1 MRDGSNYRGVSSRL
15 VPPGPLSA
23 PRIPSHTREF
33 AAYRGCTD
41 GGCSHAATPRTVDKK
56 SIPFQPLVTV
66 LGSSSSEDVIQ
77 ASDLWLRGQDN
88 TYHIQV
94 SLNAISNC
102 TLVLES
108 CLTVEGPWSTVTSYA
123 AATQTMAVISSEG
136 GSTKFS
142 GLVRWRIEK
151 DVSDWSTCF
160 QLKAMPGQSV
170 TDVVESPRRA

>member
-15 VPPGPLSA
+15 VPPGPLTA
-23 PRIPSHTREF
+23 PRVSRHTRELSGD
-33 AAYRGCTD
+33 RGCTD
-41 GGCSHAATPRTVDKK
+41 RGCSHGAIQRMADNRT
-56 SIPFQPLVTV
+56 IMFQPLVTV
-66 LGSSSSEDVIQ
+66 LGSSASNDLIQ
-77 ASDLWLRGQDN
+77 ASDMWLQGREN

-108 CLTVEGPWSTVTSYA
+108 CPTVEGPWSTVTSYA

-136 GSTKFS
+136 GATKFS

-170 TDVVESPRRA
+170 TNVVESPRRA